1 MSGAKRFIYI
11 KTGHSFRKKQAHAFV
26 KSMRQIVDKIPKWL
40 LVLGFCHPFSVTLN
54 PCSLGRP
61 SIGADFHRR

>member
-1 MSGAKRFIYI
+1 MDNESFIN
-11 KTGHSFRKKQAHAFV
+11 KKSLFPFRETSF
-26 KSMRQIVDKIPKWL
+26 QIVDKIPKRL
-40 LVLGFCHPFSVTLN
+40 FVLGFCHPFSVIEN